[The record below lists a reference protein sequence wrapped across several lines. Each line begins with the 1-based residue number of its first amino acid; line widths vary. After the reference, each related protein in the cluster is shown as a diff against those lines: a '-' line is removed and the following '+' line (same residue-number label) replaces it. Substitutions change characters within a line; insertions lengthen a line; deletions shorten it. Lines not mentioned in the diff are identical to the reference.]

1 MGRIVFRSDAS
12 HEGGIGHVERSARL
26 GAALGAKGHD
36 VTHVVRAGG
45 LAEKRLRA
53 KGVVPL
59 TYERDEEEIR
69 TVLDVRPGL
78 AVLDLGN
85 NPHERVAALK
95 KAEVGVATFDDLGDG
110 RYVADLVV
118 DANLA
123 EAKNPRKMET
133 TTRFLLGP
141 LYAVVDPR
149 LAAGR
154 RKRRYERFRR
164 LAVALGG
171 TDPENVTVKVVRALG
186 RLDPNIE
193 VTIVLGPGF
202 RGGKTLDAAL
212 LESPRD
218 LDVRIAPDD
227 FAEILVA
234 ADVGI
239 VGGGLT
245 LAEAAAAGLP
255 AIVLAQNKA
264 QLANA
269 QNLADAGGCVHLG
282 LGRNVPEG
290 EILAAVRALEDPE
303 KRRALGEAAARH
315 VDGKGLERVV
325 GALEQLIAA

>member
-1 MGRIVFRSDAS
+1 MGRVLFRSDAS
-12 HEGGIGHVERSARL
+12 HEGGMGHVERAARL
-26 GAALGAKGHD
+26 AEALAAKGHD
-36 VTHVVRAGG
+36 VTHVVRADG

-53 KGVVPL
+53 KGIVPL
-59 TYERDEEEIR
+59 TYERDEEEIS
-69 TVLDVRPGL
+69 TVLDARPNL
-78 AVLDLGN
+78 VVLDLGN

-95 KAEVGVATFDDLGDG
+95 KAGLGVATFDDLGDG

-118 DANLA
+118 DANLT

-133 TTRFLLGP
+133 TTRFLVGP
-141 LYAVVDPR
+141 DHAVVDPR

-154 RKRRYERFRR
+154 KRRKYGRWRG
-164 LAVALGG
+164 LVVALGG
-171 TDPENVTVKVVRALG
+171 TDPENITVKVVRALG
-186 RLDPNIE
+186 RLDPNVEATVI
-193 VTIVLGPGF
+193 LGPGF

-212 LESPRD
+212 LQAPRD
-218 LDVRIAPDD
+218 FDVRIAPDD

-234 ADVGI
+234 SDIGI

-269 QNLADAGGCVHLG
+269 QNLAESGGCVHLG
-282 LGRNVPEG
+282 LGKNVPEG

-303 KRRALGEAAARH
+303 RRRTLGEAAARV
-315 VDGKGLERVV
+315 VDGKGLDRVV
-325 GALEQLIAA
+325 AALEGVAA